1 MEINTRVNHPIKTAL
16 VKFENNSVFDMANE
30 TDKFCVSWVSCQV
43 ASYGL
48 QVCIRSWNS
57 HPIPGKLDVMKSD
70 FFLELTFQYFVF
82 NSTDST

>member
-1 MEINTRVNHPIKTAL
+1 MDVNIRVNYPIKTAL
-16 VKFENNSVFDMANE
+16 VEFENNSVFDMENE
-30 TDKFCVSWVSCQV
+30 TDKFFVSRVSCQV

-57 HPIPGKLDVMKSD
+57 HPIPSKLAIMKSY
-70 FFLELTFQYFVF
+70 FFLKLIFQYLVF